1 MLTATIFTVSWNWR
15 NLEMHSY
22 TLRPHSAAVT
32 MCAKLSSRRTY
43 SACEGVG
50 MHGHEPANEVGTY
63 KCELQHA
70 SGQASKDVSM
80 YS

>member
-32 MCAKLSSRRTY
+32 ICAKLSSRRTY
-43 SACEGVG
+43 SAWEGVG
-50 MHGHEPANEVGTY
+50 MHGHELMRWARIS
-63 KCELQHA
+63 A
-70 SGQASKDVSM
+70 SFSTQAGKQART
-80 YS
+80 